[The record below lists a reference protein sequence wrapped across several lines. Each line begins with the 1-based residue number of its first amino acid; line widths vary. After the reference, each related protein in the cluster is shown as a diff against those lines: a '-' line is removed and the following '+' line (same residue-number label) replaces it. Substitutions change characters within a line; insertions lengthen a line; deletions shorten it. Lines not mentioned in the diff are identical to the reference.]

1 MAATNDG
8 TAPGTRGT
16 SARVDR
22 RTARPAASSGR
33 PATRRRPLSRDRVL
47 RAAVRLADEGGL
59 DAVSMRRLGQALR
72 VEAMSLYRHVA
83 GKDDI
88 LDGMADLV
96 TGDFDVPSADV
107 DWRSAIRR
115 SATSAHE
122 VLLRHPWAG
131 ALIES
136 RVSVGPARLRYLDAV
151 IGVLSAAGFPM
162 PMVLRAI
169 MTLDSY
175 TYGFTLQELAWPFD
189 AETAPASAEAFAEAL
204 PVGGYPSMRAM
215 AEMVTTAPWEAV
227 VDFAFGLDLILDGLE
242 RLREAGD

>member
-1 MAATNDG
+1 MPKPPMT
-8 TAPGTRGT
+8 P
-16 SARVDR
+16 
-22 RTARPAASSGR
+22 GR
-33 PATRRRPLSRDRVL
+33 PTTRRRPLSRDRVL

-59 DAVSMRRLGQALR
+59 DAVSMRRLGQVLR

-83 GKDDI
+83 GKEDI
-88 LDGMADLV
+88 LDGMADLI
-96 TGDFDVPSADV
+96 TGDFDVPSIDV
-107 DWRSAIRR
+107 DWKSAIRQ
-115 SATSAHE
+115 STTSAHE

-136 RVSVGPARLRYLDAV
+136 RVSAGPARLRYLDAV

-189 AETAPASAEAFAEAL
+189 AETAPAAAGSLAQAL
-204 PVGGYPSMRAM
+204 PVGEYPNLRAM
-215 AEMVTTAPWEAV
+215 AEMVTTAPWDAV
-227 VDFAFGLDLILDGLE
+227 VDFAFGLDLTLDGLE
-242 RLREAGD
+242 RLRETAGG